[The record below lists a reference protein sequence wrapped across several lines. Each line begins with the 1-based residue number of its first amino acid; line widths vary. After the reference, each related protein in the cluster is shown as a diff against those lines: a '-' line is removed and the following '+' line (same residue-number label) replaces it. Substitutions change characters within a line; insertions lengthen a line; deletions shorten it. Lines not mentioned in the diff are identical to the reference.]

1 MWILDIR
8 TRKIWKLSQ
17 NNSRDQCFNETLFFI
32 FIKSFCKVWSIMK
45 RILKYSWNKLDGFCK
60 EISNLLHFKTA
71 VGGGGIRGSKKVFP
85 TCMDGRTVGH
95 ALLSRYVE
103 VVLNIDKLTV
113 PEIIQSINHSINQSN
128 LIPSTNSSNNR
139 QLTCLRSLPLL
150 TITIN

>member
-1 MWILDIR
+1 MVFAKKYQIY
-8 TRKIWKLSQ
+8 
-17 NNSRDQCFNETLFFI
+17 FTL
-32 FIKSFCKVWSIMK
+32 KQQW
-45 RILKYSWNKLDGFCK
+45 
-60 EISNLLHFKTA
+60 
-71 VGGGGIRGSKKVFP
+71 GGGIRGSKKVFP